1 MSVIGGLFGRT
12 CKFLGSYGQVSFDAC
27 AHFSIADLAPQ
38 GGVFFYTSKSI
49 LTPVGVF
56 LHLSIAMTSLRE
68 SEGARAKLE
77 SMVVDLSGVCGLVY
91 ARGSERECEREI
103 EREKG
108 RQRGGL
114 GGRARERE
122 QRERV

>member
-1 MSVIGGLFGRT
+1 MSVIGGLFGRA
-12 CKFLGSYGQVSFDAC
+12 CKFWGSYVQYGQVSFDACAHGQVSFDAC

-38 GGVFFYTSKSI
+38 GGVFFYTSRSI

-56 LHLSIAMTSLRE
+56 VHLSIAMTSLRE

-91 ARGSERECEREI
+91 A
-103 EREKG
+103 
-108 RQRGGL
+108 
-114 GGRARERE
+114 
-122 QRERV
+122 